1 LFLKRFFS
9 TKKPEPYHVT
19 VQEHEIRIDTKSATW
34 KYIDRWAQESIEKLR
49 LKNDAPTNTET
60 QTAIIRGKIKMIK
73 EVLDL
78 PKEKKGILS
87 HE

>member
-1 LFLKRFFS
+1 MFSFLK
-9 TKKPEPYHVT
+9 KKIQPPYHVT
-19 VQEHEIRIDTKSATW
+19 IQDQEIQIDTKSATW
-34 KYIDRWAQESIEKLR
+34 KYIDRWAHESIEKLR

-73 EVLDL
+73 ELMDL